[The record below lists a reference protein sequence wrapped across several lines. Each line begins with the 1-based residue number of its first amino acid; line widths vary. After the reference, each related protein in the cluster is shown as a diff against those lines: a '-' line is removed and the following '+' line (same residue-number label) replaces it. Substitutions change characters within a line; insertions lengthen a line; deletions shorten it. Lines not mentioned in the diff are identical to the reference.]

1 MLSDPLPS
9 GFLAVIE
16 TICTTLRPHNILW
29 ALTGSASFALQ
40 GMQLPIKDI
49 DLQTDAVG
57 AYKIEAVLAE
67 FVERPVSYSSTGRIR
82 SHYGGL
88 RLNDIQVE
96 VIGDVE
102 HQLADGGWS
111 TPPDIEAA
119 RHWIS
124 RGDLK
129 VPVMSLAHEALAYER
144 MGRPARAAEIR
155 HFLSLRYGD

>member
-1 MLSDPLPS
+1 MELP
-9 GFLAVIE
+9 V
-16 TICTTLRPHNILW
+16 RY
-29 ALTGSASFALQ
+29 
-40 GMQLPIKDI
+40 I
-49 DLQTDAVG
+49 DLQTDAAG
-57 AYKIEAVLAE
+57 AYAIEEVLAE
-67 FVERPVSYSSTGRIR
+67 FVAQPVSYSSTGRIR

-88 RLNDIQVE
+88 RLDSIQVE
-96 VIGDVE
+96 IIGDVE

-144 MGRPARAAEIR
+144 MGRLARAAEIR

>member
-1 MLSDPLPS
+1 MLPDPLPP
-9 GFLAVIE
+9 GFLTVIE

-40 GMQLPIKDI
+40 GMELPVRYI
-49 DLQTDAVG
+49 DLQTDAAG
-57 AYKIEAVLAE
+57 AYAIEEVLAE
-67 FVERPVSYSSTGRIR
+67 FVAQPVSYSSTGRIR

-88 RLNDIQVE
+88 HLNGIQVE
-96 VIGDVE
+96 IIGDVE
-102 HQLADGGWS
+102 HLQANGSWS

-144 MGRPARAAEIR
+144 MGRLARAAEIR